1 MTPKHEPHQPRPDA
15 DEMAGLP
22 LLEQYHQ
29 AEADLPHLN
38 TRRPLL
44 ATAIGYALGLAMMAL
59 LVHIVLEKI

>member
-1 MTPKHEPHQPRPDA
+1 MTKAPHHQPRPDA

-22 LLEQYHQ
+22 MLEQYHQ
-29 AEADLPHLN
+29 AEADLHHLN
-38 TRRPLL
+38 TRCTLL